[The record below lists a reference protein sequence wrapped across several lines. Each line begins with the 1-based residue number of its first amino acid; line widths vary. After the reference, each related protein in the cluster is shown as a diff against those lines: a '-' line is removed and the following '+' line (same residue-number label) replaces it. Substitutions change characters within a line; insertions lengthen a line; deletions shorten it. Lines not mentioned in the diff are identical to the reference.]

1 MNSTLET
8 FGYPNSVIGESE
20 HWAVLLRPKQVTVGS
35 LVLASKNGALAFGA
49 LPRLAYADLGVM
61 TAKIESMLKA
71 AFAPDKINY
80 LMLMMVDPHVHFHV
94 LPRYAVAREVDGRS
108 FTDTAW
114 PGPPDVKHVL
124 QTSPAT
130 MQAIRSRLLDAWPA

>member
-8 FGYPNSVIGESE
+8 FGYPNSLIGEGD
-20 HWAVLLRPKQVTVGS
+20 HWAVLMRPKQVTVGA
-35 LVLASKNGALAFGA
+35 LVLAAKSGALAFGA
-49 LPRLAYADLGVM
+49 LPRQAYAELGVM
-61 TAKIESMLKA
+61 TAKCEAMLKA

-94 LPRYAVAREVDGRS
+94 LPRYAAVREVDGRS
-108 FTDTAW
+108 FADTAW

-130 MQAIRSRLLDAWPA
+130 MQAIRNRLMNAWPG